1 MYSCQL
7 EKAGKEEHDIGQ
19 VHGIEILALVLV
31 RRFLYVQY
39 DTDDRLALSIGV
51 SGAVE
56 LES

>member
-19 VHGIEILALVLV
+19 VHGILALVLV
-31 RRFLYVQY
+31 GRFLYVQY